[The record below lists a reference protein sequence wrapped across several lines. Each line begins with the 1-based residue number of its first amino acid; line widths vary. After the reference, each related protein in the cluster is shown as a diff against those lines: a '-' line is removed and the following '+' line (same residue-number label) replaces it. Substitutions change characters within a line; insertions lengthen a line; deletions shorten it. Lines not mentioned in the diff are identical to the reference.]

1 MKERGG
7 IIKALGPG
15 FLFAAVSVGVS
26 HVVQSTR
33 AGAGYGFS
41 LIGVIILALIL
52 KYPLFEFGQRY
63 AIATGN
69 SLLEGYRRQGRW
81 SLILYLILTVGTMC
95 TVLAAVTAVT
105 AGLAIQMTGL
115 ALALPLWSAIIIAA
129 CVLILIIGRYPLLDK
144 VIKIIMA
151 LLAVST
157 VAATLALP
165 LCITANLDKKAII
178 SL

>member
-1 MKERGG
+1 MRTRSG
-7 IIKALGPG
+7 IIQALGPG

-33 AGAGYGFS
+33 AGAGFGFS
-41 LIGVIILALIL
+41 LIGVIILALLL
-52 KYPLFEFGQRY
+52 KYPLFQFGQRY

-105 AGLAIQMTGL
+105 VDFGF
-115 ALALPLWSAIIIAA
+115 W
-129 CVLILIIGRYPLLDK
+129 ILEFWIWGPEFLSQSSRRLREF
-144 VIKIIMA
+144 
-151 LLAVST
+151 
-157 VAATLALP
+157 
-165 LCITANLDKKAII
+165 N
-178 SL
+178 